1 MDPIQLFL
9 VRIWTEQRQFRASV
23 RPVDERDAMLFTE
36 PAEVLEFLRSACA
49 EESEAPREAE
59 DDARP

>member
-9 VRIWTEQRQFRASV
+9 VRIWTEQREFRASV

-36 PAEVLEFLRSACA
+36 PAAMIEFLRTACA
-49 EESEAPREAE
+49 EGLETHSDGENDTGP
-59 DDARP
+59 

>member
-9 VRIWTEQRQFRASV
+9 VRIWTEQREFRASV

-36 PAEVLEFLRSACA
+36 PAEMLEFLRSACA
-49 EESEAPREAE
+49 EQSEAPGEGE
-59 DDARP
+59 SDTGP